1 MAGEEGRLRQLTE
14 ALCALTWEDWIFYI
28 FAGDPL
34 SGRLSDGEKLR
45 FGREAARCGRELAE
59 RLRGQGDLSMEQ
71 QILAQGGRLSRPD
84 APAGGPLPLF
94 AAFTEPDSI
103 MVYSGN
109 ARATDELRQRE
120 GLEELTGT
128 TPAEEVLLAHELF
141 HLLEYRDP
149 ALYTR
154 QKHVL
159 LWKLWR
165 WENRSSIFCLS
176 EIAAM
181 AFAEAMTGLRCSVY
195 VLDFLML
202 YVNSPQTA
210 LKKHQDILDFW
221 RRRQK

>member
-1 MAGEEGRLRQLTE
+1 MAGDEIRRLTGE
-14 ALCALTWEDWIFYI
+14 LCALTREDWLFYI

-34 SGRLSDGEKLR
+34 SGRVSDEEKLR
-45 FGREAARCGRELAE
+45 YGREAADCGRALAE
-59 RLRGQGDLSMEQ
+59 KLCRQGALTMEQ
-71 QILAQGGRLSRPD
+71 HILAQGGQLSRPP
-84 APAGGPLPLF
+84 APEGVPLPLF
-94 AAFTEPDSI
+94 ASFTEPDSI

-109 ARATDELRQRE
+109 AQGTDELRRRE
-120 GLEELTGT
+120 GLEDLTGT
-128 TPAEEVLLAHELF
+128 APAEEVLLAHELF
-141 HLLEYRDP
+141 HLLEFRDP
-149 ALYTR
+149 DLYTR
-154 QKHVL
+154 QKHLL

-181 AFAEAMTGLRCSVY
+181 AFAEAMTGLPCSVY

-210 LKKHQDILDFW
+210 LQKHRNILEFV

>member
-1 MAGEEGRLRQLTE
+1 MAGEEGRIRRLTQE
-14 ALCALTWEDWIFYI
+14 LCALSREDWLFYI

-34 SGRLSDGEKLR
+34 SGKISDGEKLR
-45 FGREAARCGRELAE
+45 YGREAADCGRDLAE
-59 RLRGQGDLSMEQ
+59 KLRRQGDLPMEQ
-71 QILAQGGRLSRPD
+71 QILAQGGRLTRPP

-94 AAFTEPDSI
+94 ASFTEPDSI
-103 MVYSGN
+103 LVYSGN

-120 GLEELTGT
+120 GLEDLTGAA
-128 TPAEEVLLAHELF
+128 PAEEVLLAHELF
-141 HLLEYRDP
+141 HLLEYREPD
-149 ALYTR
+149 LYTR
-154 QKHVL
+154 RKHLL
-159 LWKLWR
+159 LWKIGR

-202 YVNSPQTA
+202 YVNSPQAA
-210 LKKHQDILDFW
+210 LKKRQDILDFV